1 MGLQGKGWP
10 TISSIFSVASWGRPR
25 RSMVLALEGEIRLH
39 GLGRRGV
46 RACRG
51 VSFHFVCTPG
61 VHASLVKVWFW
72 MIGHPVLERLHRIV

>member
-46 RACRG
+46 RA
-51 VSFHFVCTPG
+51 VASPSTLFAPQASTP
-61 VHASLVKVWFW
+61 A
-72 MIGHPVLERLHRIV
+72 